1 MPMNCPSCGRA
12 LATGAKCIY
21 CAQGTQVKRKE
32 QLVVP
37 KGSTKPPKKSFG
49 IPWKTIL
56 VRTVA
61 DGGESFYVQGDHRL
75 TVQHLRRAVLASTS
89 AEEPMQPGA
98 RIQPVRWS
106 SSSSSPASP
115 PS

>member
-1 MPMNCPSCGRA
+1 MPMSCPSCGRA

-56 VRTVA
+56 VLLVL
-61 DGGESFYVQGDHRL
+61 GGIAY
-75 TVQHLRRAVLASTS
+75 AVHSNPEWQAKFKELI
-89 AEEPMQPGA
+89 
-98 RIQPVRWS
+98 RF
-106 SSSSSPASP
+106 
-115 PS
+115 